1 VYIRLRS
8 DSAFDLASMRDIEVY
23 IGNTN
28 PIQVDGTTVFVS
40 TNALCRRKAGQLGTR
55 KGELVVLGCGV
66 PMSGRY
72 VGIQME

>member
-8 DSAFDLASMRDIEVY
+8 DDAFDLASMREVSVY
-23 IGNTN
+23 IGNNN
-28 PIQVDGTTVFVS
+28 PIQADGTTVFVS

-55 KGELVVLGCGV
+55 KGELVVMGCAV

-72 VGIQME
+72 VGIQIE